1 MEFQVFMNSFLC
13 GDESISIL
21 MYLDIQDVLNFTLVC
36 KSIFLKIQ
44 KFWRIFY
51 QRDLSLHDPPL
62 VIDSKFYQKTYS
74 ELNLLSKGS
83 LPDLLRKP
91 NQNQTPT
98 LQILEIEK
106 ICNRQGLHRHRVKYS
121 KFLNL

>member
-1 MEFQVFMNSFLC
+1 MEYQVFMNSFLC

-36 KSIFLKIQ
+36 KSFFLKIQ

-51 QRDLSLHDPPL
+51 QRDLSLHDPTL
-62 VIDSKFYQKTYS
+62 VIDSKFYQKTYY